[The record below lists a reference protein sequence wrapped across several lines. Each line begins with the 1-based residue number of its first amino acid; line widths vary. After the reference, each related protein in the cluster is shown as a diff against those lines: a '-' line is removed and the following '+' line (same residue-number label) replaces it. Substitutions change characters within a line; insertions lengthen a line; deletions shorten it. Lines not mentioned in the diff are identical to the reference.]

1 MAIKAHQ
8 CSCFSA
14 PDAKL
19 CFTNPQFTFPTNWG
33 TNLPSSNRGTPGKI
47 LQAPQPSIPH
57 HNSISACAT
66 TSSQG
71 VLYMHAMRPSL
82 LSSNA
87 EAMICF
93 PQQPV
98 TLSSSLLWFGSNPTT
113 QHHVGRTFLTRSSP
127 SAAFLPRWAVL
138 SPSSSHVAG
147 RAAPTCPIPLPRP
160 SAGATESGDTPC
172 AKLQETALAS
182 SSFQTMPRQSSLS
195 RCWLQLLE
203 AIPTLYYPH
212 LDAFALFLECRF
224 WTE

>member
-1 MAIKAHQ
+1 MP
-8 CSCFSA
+8 SCVLLIHNS
-14 PDAKL
+14 L
-19 CFTNPQFTFPTNWG
+19 SLLIWG
-33 TNLPSSNRGTPGKI
+33 TNLPSSNRGTPDKI

-57 HNSISACAT
+57 HNSISVCAT

-82 LSSNA
+82 LSSHA

-127 SAAFLPRWAVL
+127 LAAFLPRWAVL

-147 RAAPTCPIPLPRP
+147 RAAPTCSIPLPIPLQGRLSLVTPHVP
-160 SAGATESGDTPC
+160 SSRKRLWLPPHFKPC
-172 AKLQETALAS
+172 PDSPHSVAVGSNSWKQFLLFTILIWMLLPHSLNVDFGPS
-182 SSFQTMPRQSSLS
+182 SSPS
-195 RCWLQLLE
+195 
-203 AIPTLYYPH
+203 PH
-212 LDAFALFLECRF
+212 
-224 WTE
+224 